1 VRSRDLAQDGGSE
14 TLPRELRA
22 KLASALADV
31 EVVAR
36 LTQQAA
42 SINAET
48 LKRLTTEAIRAIE
61 DVNRQLARSSL
72 TEDQRTRLRGGIEEM
87 LAYHREILAACRA
100 HGVARIEA
108 AALPRPPRAWGTVD
122 DFLDG
127 LSLGGW
133 ERYKQRERGDGIVSD
148 FVDGLL
154 LRPKRRT

>member
-1 VRSRDLAQDGGSE
+1 VRSRDIAQDDGRE

-22 KLASALADV
+22 KLASAIAEM

-36 LTQQAA
+36 LTHRAA
-42 SINAET
+42 AINAET
-48 LKRLTTEAIRAIE
+48 LRRVTTEAVRAIE

-72 TEDQRTRLRGGIEEM
+72 TDDQRVRLRGRIEEM

-100 HGVARIEA
+100 QGVATIEA
-108 AALPRPPRAWGTVD
+108 AALPPPPRAWGTVD

-133 ERYKQRERGDGIVSD
+133 ERVKRRERGEGIVSD

-154 LRPKRRT
+154 LRPKRRK